1 VLVLWHLLRIVAG
14 YVLATVAAALL
25 LAARPEPWLS
35 VGGDG
40 DLVPLIGEL
49 VPLIGETASHVAIGL
64 VAVTVAGFPTVGF
77 IFVFA
82 VAIVASEAWSL
93 RAVALW
99 IVVGGLAGLGLSM
112 PVGMTPGPADAAP
125 DLVPMIAAGFA
136 AGLLYWLIAGRKAG
150 AWRRALPPPA

>member
-1 VLVLWHLLRIVAG
+1 MLVLWHLLRIVAG
-14 YVLATVAAALL
+14 YVLATIAGALV
-25 LAARPEPWLS
+25 LAARPEPWVS
-35 VGGDG
+35 VSVSG
-40 DLVPLIGEL
+40 DLA
-49 VPLIGETASHVAIGL
+49 PLIGETGSHIALGL
-64 VAVTVAGFPTVGF
+64 FAVLSAGFPTVGF

-112 PVGMTPGPADAAP
+112 PLGMEPGPADAAP

-136 AGLLYWLIAGRKAG
+136 AGLVYWLIAGRKAG
-150 AWRRALPPPA
+150 AWRRALQPPA